1 MEFSDLPS
9 EIRSRLLA
17 RAANHEST
25 SAVDMFNEIPEN
37 LRDSP
42 SEISAWLD
50 THEWS
55 HVFPSSQGGTEAVW
69 ETTFG
74 NPNQVRGDNPMTLH
88 EQLQIAERNII
99 DSQSIDA
106 RYSDDISAARFD
118 SEASAAIPDWSA
130 SLDQALIGAGLAGA
144 AGYAVAFSFTVARSL
159 IKHREQ
165 LVKSREFRK
174 RFLVN
179 VLKQAHKQG
188 LRGGALSFFVSFICI
203 AFPPFQFLLVT
214 GAIVGL
220 GRLGLELLASVV
232 DHVDPSR
239 TSFASLLFDLT
250 RYAFNCA
257 AMVLANLWAA
267 LNCMVDWV
275 LEGLSKLAGC
285 LLKMGGKVFSAINSL
300 MDWLLGVP
308 SIVTA
313 Y

>member
-1 MEFSDLPS
+1 MEYSDLPS
-9 EIRSRLLA
+9 DIRSRLIA
-17 RAANHEST
+17 RAANHEAT
-25 SAVDMFNEIPEN
+25 SAIDMFNEIPQN

-55 HVFPSSQGGTEAVW
+55 HVFPSSKGGTEAVW

-74 NPNQVRGDNPMTLH
+74 NPNQVRGDNVMTMH
-88 EQLQIAERNII
+88 EQLQIAERNMV
-99 DSQSIDA
+99 DSQLIDA
-106 RYSDDISAARFD
+106 RYSDDVSGARFD
-118 SEASAAIPDWSA
+118 SDATAAIPDWSA
-130 SLDQALIGAGLAGA
+130 SLNQALIGAGLAGA
-144 AGYAVAFSFTVARSL
+144 AGYAVAFSFTVARNV
-159 IKHREQ
+159 IRHREQ

-179 VLKQAHKQG
+179 VLKQAHQQG

-214 GAIVGL
+214 GAVVGL

-239 TSFASLLFDLT
+239 NSFASRLFDLT
-250 RYAFNCA
+250 RYAFNYA
-257 AMVLANLWAA
+257 ASVLANLWAA
-267 LNCMVDWV
+267 LNCIVDWV

-285 LLKMGGKVFSAINSL
+285 VLKIGVKIFEAINSC

>member
-1 MEFSDLPS
+1 MEYSDLPS
-9 EIRSRLLA
+9 DIRSRLIS
-17 RAANHEST
+17 RAANHEGT
-25 SAVDMFNEIPEN
+25 SAIDMFNEIPQN

-55 HVFPSSQGGTEAVW
+55 HVFPSSKGGTEAVW

-74 NPNQVRGDNPMTLH
+74 NPNQVRGDNVMTMQ
-88 EQLQIAERNII
+88 EQLQIAEKNIV
-99 DSQSIDA
+99 DSQLIDA
-106 RYSDDISAARFD
+106 RYSDDVSGARFD
-118 SEASAAIPDWSA
+118 SDATAAIPDWSA

-144 AGYAVAFSFTVARSL
+144 AGYAVAFSFTVARNV
-159 IKHREQ
+159 IRHREH

-179 VLKQAHKQG
+179 VLKQAHQQG

-214 GAIVGL
+214 GAVVGL

-239 TSFASLLFDLT
+239 NSFASRLFDLT
-250 RYAFNCA
+250 RYAFNYA
-257 AMVLANLWAA
+257 ASVLANLWAA

-285 LLKMGGKVFSAINSL
+285 MLKIGVKIFETINSC

>member
-1 MEFSDLPS
+1 MEYSDLPS
-9 EIRSRLLA
+9 DVRSKLIA
-17 RAANHEST
+17 RAANHETT
-25 SAVDMFNEIPEN
+25 SAIDMFNEIPQN

-55 HVFPSSQGGTEAVW
+55 HVFPSSKGGTEAVW

-74 NPNQVRGDNPMTLH
+74 NPNQVRGDNVMTIQ
-88 EQLQIAERNII
+88 EQLQIAEKNKL
-99 DSQSIDA
+99 DSQLIDA
-106 RYSDDISAARFD
+106 RYSDDVSEARFD
-118 SEASAAIPDWSA
+118 SDATTAIPDWSA

-144 AGYAVAFSFTVARSL
+144 TGYAVAFSFTVARNL
-159 IKHREQ
+159 IRHREQ

-179 VLKQAHKQG
+179 VLKQAHQQG

-239 TSFASLLFDLT
+239 TSFASRLFDLT
-250 RYAFNCA
+250 RYAFNYA
-257 AMVLANLWAA
+257 ASVLANLWAA
-267 LNCMVDWV
+267 LNCVVDWI
-275 LEGLSKLAGC
+275 LEGLIKLAGC
-285 LLKMGGKVFSAINSL
+285 VLKVGSRVFDAINSL